1 MNICFK
7 LLFIVNMSSFPKK
20 IFDEFKQTT
29 AINSPIISQWNEK
42 WDNLTYKETLNKINW
57 DEIPFEERQ
66 NLVKLD
72 CAAINELS
80 YIKNLNI
87 ISTPYVLHF
96 RNITKKKHAI
106 KLCIYFHA
114 DKQFDITICSDIGK
128 CPVSYG
134 KVKNKTKINTWK
146 TQLNQ
151 IRDLYP

>member
-1 MNICFK
+1 
-7 LLFIVNMSSFPKK
+7 MSSFPKK

-87 ISTPYVLHF
+87 ISTPYVLNF
-96 RNITKKKHAI
+96 RNITKKKKDSI

>member
-1 MNICFK
+1 MP
-7 LLFIVNMSSFPKK
+7 SFPKK

-29 AINSPIISQWNEK
+29 VISSLIISQWNEK
-42 WDNLTYKETLNKINW
+42 WDNLTYKEKNTANW
-57 DEIPFEERQ
+57 DEIPLEERL
-66 NLVKLD
+66 NLIKLD

-87 ISTPYVLHF
+87 ISTPYVLNF
-96 RNITKKKHAI
+96 RNITKKKKDSI

-151 IRDLYP
+151 IRDLYQ